1 MQTVLK
7 REEIDFIFDLYH
19 PVETDENSKDD
30 DAEPETEKLDAA
42 QSGAIYK
49 TSYLT

>member
-19 PVETDENSKDD
+19 PVECDENTADD
-30 DAEPETEKLDAA
+30 SEPETEKLDTA